1 MWYLCEM
8 EHHTGENDRLLT
20 NQAQQKAQ
28 QEKKKR
34 PKTGTV
40 TSPNDQ
46 YT

>member
-1 MWYLCEM
+1 MCEM
-8 EHHTGENDRLLT
+8 EYHTGENDHPLT

-28 QEKKKR
+28 QEKKKKR
-34 PKTGTV
+34 HKTGTV